1 MPSKDILATL
11 AAGKVLVLDGA
22 TGTNLQARGL
32 ESGQLSESWM
42 LEHPEKILQ
51 LHQDF
56 IQAGANVILT
66 CSFNGNRYRLQ
77 HADLQDKADEINRK
91 AAALAKQAAEGTDVF
106 VAGSLGPTGQ
116 MLTPLGTLDP
126 ADAEAS
132 YAAQAVSLA
141 AAGVDLLVI
150 ETQFD
155 LGEALAAVKGVR
167 SVSSLPLAVS
177 FSYERAGRT
186 MMGVKPAQ
194 AAAELQQF
202 KVDILGINCGRSL
215 DENMKALRELRSATN
230 LPIWFKPNAGLP
242 RVDESGNTV
251 YDVSPQDMGD
261 NVPAWVEAGASLVG
275 GCCGTSPEHLAAI
288 AATVSR
294 LDAAS

>member
-1 MPSKDILATL
+1 MSSKDFLATL
-11 AAGKVLVLDGA
+11 STRKFLVLDGA

-32 ESGQLSESWM
+32 EMGQLSESWM

-77 HADLQDKADEINRK
+77 HADLQYRADEINRK
-91 AAALAKQAAEGTDVF
+91 AAGLAKQAAEGKDVF

-116 MLTPLGTLDP
+116 MLAPLGTLDA

-132 YAAQAVSLA
+132 YAAQAASLS

-155 LGEALAAVKGVR
+155 LGEAVAAVKGVR
-167 SVSSLPLAVS
+167 SVSSLPLVVS

-202 KVDILGINCGRSL
+202 QVDILGINCGRSL
-215 DENMKALRELRSATN
+215 EENMKALTDLRSATS

-242 RVDESGNTV
+242 RVDDSGNTV
-251 YDVSPQDMGD
+251 YDVSPQDMGG
-261 NVPAWVEAGASLVG
+261 NVPAWIDAGASLVG

-288 AATVSR
+288 AAKVSE
-294 LDAAS
+294 LAAS

>member
-1 MPSKDILATL
+1 MYSNDVMAMLT
-11 AAGKVLVLDGA
+11 AGKVLVLDGA

-32 ESGQLSESWM
+32 ESGTLSESWV
-42 LEHPEKILQ
+42 LEHPEKILR

-77 HADLQDKADEINRK
+77 HADLQEKADEINRK
-91 AAALAKQAAEGTDVF
+91 AVALAKQAADGKNVF

-116 MLTPLGTLDP
+116 MLAPYGTLDP

-132 YAAQAVSLA
+132 YATQAASLS

-155 LGEALAAVKGVR
+155 IGEAVAAVKGVR
-167 SVSSLPLAVS
+167 SVSNLLLAVS
-177 FSYERAGRT
+177 FSYDRGSRT

-194 AAAELQQF
+194 AAAEMEKLP
-202 KVDILGINCGRSL
+202 VDILGINCGRSL
-215 DENMKALRELRSATN
+215 EENLKALVDLRSATS
-230 LPIWFKPNAGLP
+230 LPIWFKPNAGMP
-242 RVDESGNTV
+242 HVDDDGKTV
-251 YDVSPQDMGD
+251 YDVSPQSMGEG
-261 NVPAWVEAGASLVG
+261 VPVWVEAGASLIG
-275 GCCGTSPEHLAAI
+275 GCCGTSPQHLAAI
-288 AATVSR
+288 AVKVSG
-294 LDAAS
+294 LNAA